1 MQAVCRGIEA
11 DIGGDR
17 PGREPRVERLEIGA
31 LMNEAALGERLQEF
45 GFRGVHRLS
54 PWGLAKAAA
63 RRPDHQMKMPPE
75 SGGIERLVATERSRP
90 MGTA

>member
-1 MQAVCRGIEA
+1 MKPRSVSVFRKS
-11 DIGGDR
+11 DR
-17 PGREPRVERLEIGA
+17 RVVIRVSLE
-31 LMNEAALGERLQEF
+31 
-45 GFRGVHRLS
+45 
-54 PWGLAKAAA
+54 LAETAA